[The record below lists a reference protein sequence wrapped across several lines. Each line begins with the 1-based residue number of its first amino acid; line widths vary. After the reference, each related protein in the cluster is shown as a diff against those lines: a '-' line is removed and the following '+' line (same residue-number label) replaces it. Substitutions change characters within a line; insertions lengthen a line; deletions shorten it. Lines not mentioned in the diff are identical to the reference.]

1 MDHTITLVTTSADR
15 DAEPDVVYRDAAGR
29 SVTFPWHG
37 EVLLCGALATWDQPP
52 VPMSAAERE
61 RVLDHL
67 AAWAFGGGSTPSRG
81 IAWLAGPERVPL
93 RLPRPFGLRIHARGH
108 VDARSGIVYMEPGR
122 CLTVLG
128 DERSRAGGRPRL
140 SIYLDKAMP
149 WQPSGAIATPAELA
163 AIVAAL
169 PSFADVEVTAF
180 PSRRECD
187 VWSLAREL
195 EECGRSFV
203 GVGAEAGTVAAVCQ
217 GSCAPPPGWFW
228 QVELPCIY
236 EAGRT
241 GWNLRGERFSIG
253 PIAWSAMEVLRA
265 RWQATPPAPT
275 LLLRA
280 PEKPGAAELL
290 VLADGN
296 LRFFTLSRAL
306 VLLPGQ
312 DPELTALAHEAV
324 ALAERLAAAAPAP
337 IPGDATSDLLLTADG
352 ARALPPSPE
361 LRQRGHRLLAGLLDH
376 VAPLG

>member
-1 MDHTITLVTTSADR
+1 MDHTITLATTSADR
-15 DAEPDVVYRDAAGR
+15 DAQPDVVYSDAAGR
-29 SVTFPWHG
+29 SVTFPWYG
-37 EVLLCGALATWDQPP
+37 DVLLCGALATWDQPV
-52 VPMSAAERE
+52 VPMSPAERE
-61 RVLDHL
+61 RVLDDL
-67 AAWAFGGGSTPSRG
+67 AAWAFGGGHTPPRG
-81 IAWLAGPERVPL
+81 IAWLAGPDRVPL
-93 RLPRPFGLRIHARGH
+93 RLPGPFGLRVHARGH
-108 VDARSGIVYMEPGR
+108 VDAVSGIVYMEPGR

-128 DERSRAGGRPRL
+128 DERKRTGDRPRL
-140 SIYLDKAMP
+140 SIYLDTAMP

-163 AIVAAL
+163 AVVAAL
-169 PSFADVEVTAF
+169 PTFADVEVTAF
-180 PSRRECD
+180 PSRRGCD

-203 GVGAEAGTVAAVCQ
+203 GVGADAGTIAAVCR
-217 GSCAPPPGWFW
+217 GEHAAPAGWFW
-228 QVELPCIY
+228 RVELPTIY

-253 PIAWSAMEVLRA
+253 PISWSAMEALRA

-280 PEKPGAAELL
+280 PGKPGAAELL

-296 LRFFTLSRAL
+296 LRFFTTSRAL

-324 ALAERLAAAAPAP
+324 ALAEQLAAAAPAP
-337 IPGDATSDLLLTADG
+337 IPGDATSDLLLTAAV

-361 LRQRGHRLLAGLLDH
+361 LRQRGDRLLAGLLDH
-376 VAPLG
+376 VAPLA